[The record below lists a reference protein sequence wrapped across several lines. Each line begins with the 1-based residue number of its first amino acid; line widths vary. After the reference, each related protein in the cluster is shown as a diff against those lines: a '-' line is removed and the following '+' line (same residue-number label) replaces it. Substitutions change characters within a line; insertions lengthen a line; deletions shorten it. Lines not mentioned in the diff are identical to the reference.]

1 MALRD
6 FYIPHSIQGVMVSPL
21 VVLMMPC
28 TNLLLNDNGN
38 PCFLNLNWN
47 DKRNLNLTK
56 RAGKWNDNWWFAVV
70 RKSSFSPVLFLCGS
84 FCFQPFLPSAKHLTD
99 LLQLC

>member
-47 DKRNLNLTK
+47 D
-56 RAGKWNDNWWFAVV
+56 NWWFAVV